1 MGYIAYQT
9 LCDVEN
15 YKVGA
20 MNVYLYLTAILGVV
34 ALAMLADL
42 YFRRPRQEEKIEA
55 KWSDIWAERLKNGK

>member
-1 MGYIAYQT
+1 
-9 LCDVEN
+9 
-15 YKVGA
+15 